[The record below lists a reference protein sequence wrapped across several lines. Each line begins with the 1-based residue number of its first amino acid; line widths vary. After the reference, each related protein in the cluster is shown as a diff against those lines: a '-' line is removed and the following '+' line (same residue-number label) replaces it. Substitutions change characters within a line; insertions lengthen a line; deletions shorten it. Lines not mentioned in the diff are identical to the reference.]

1 MGNEGKFD
9 KRKVGL
15 RIPLEICRAVEK
27 TFYLPIDGENES
39 HAFIRA
45 LEYATKDV
53 VLTAKDLDIIKAE
66 MERNCIERQ
75 QKRDG
80 TYIPHPG
87 KKKKK

>member
-27 TFYLPIDGENES
+27 TFYLPIDGDTDS

-45 LEYATKDV
+45 LEYATQDV
-53 VLTAKDLDIIKAE
+53 ILTSEDMDIIKAE
-66 MERNCIERQ
+66 MERNRIERQ

-87 KKKKK
+87 KKTKK